1 VIPTEFGVF
10 VANIYVF
17 QELELTGRS
26 SLGRS
31 EVISGMG
38 GDLSTGE
45 PRTDAVEALQDTR
58 DKVAT
63 LLSELEN
70 GDRVLPVQEY
80 VLLLGELLL
89 HSDQVG
95 FAGQISVSGEHS
107 SIYSFVAR
115 YVVYQCCGSGSRSE
129 MDIFFF
135 KIPREY
141 YCTYFV

>member
-10 VANIYVF
+10 VANIYVC

-95 FAGQISVSGEHS
+95 FEGQISVSGEHS
-107 SIYSFVAR
+107 SFYSIVAS
-115 YVVYQCCGSGSRSE
+115 YVVYHCCGSG
-129 MDIFFF
+129 
-135 KIPREY
+135 PR
-141 YCTYFV
+141 